1 MTQTISQTEQ
11 GNPLGYEK
19 LPVLLKSYAIPSI
32 IAMLVSS
39 LYNIVDQIFIGQGVG
54 YLGNA
59 ATNVSYPLT
68 TICLA
73 IALLIGIGSAS
84 CFSLEL
90 GAGREEQAAR
100 TVGNAVSM
108 MVFMGILYVVAVE
121 WFLTPLLTVFG
132 ATQEIMPYAESY
144 TRITAA
150 GMPLLILTNGLSN
163 LARADGS
170 PKYSMICMVVGAVIN
185 TILDPI
191 FIFVLHQGVAGAAI
205 ATVVGQ
211 LVSCLMAL
219 YYLKKFRHVKLE
231 RRHFIPG
238 FRVYGRIASLGMNGS
253 LNQLA
258 LTFVQIVLNNSLTYY
273 GARSVYGSEIPLAS
287 CGIVM
292 KTNAILL
299 AVIIGIAQG
308 AQPIIGFNYGAK
320 QYERVRGIYRLALT
334 WNLTVSGIGFLLFQ
348 LFPRQIISV
357 FGTGEPLY
365 FEFAIRFLRIFLFMV
380 TINGV
385 QLQSSNFFAAI
396 GKPVKGVILS
406 LTRQVFFLVPLL
418 LVLPF
423 LFGIDG
429 IMFAGPAADLAAF
442 LVTMLLIRREMLH
455 MKELQTQMETEQLQ
469 AAETGR

>member
-185 TILDPI
+185 TVLDPV

-219 YYLKKFRHVKLE
+219 YYLKKFHHVKLE
-231 RRHFIPG
+231 RRHFIPC

-418 LVLPF
+418 LVLPL

-429 IMFAGPAADLAAF
+429 IMFAGPAADFAAF
-442 LVTMLLIRREMLH
+442 LVTMLLIRREMRH
-455 MKELQTQMETEQLQ
+455 MKELQTQMETERLQ

>member
-1 MTQTISQTEQ
+1 MTQTISQKGQ

-19 LPVLLKSYAIPSI
+19 LSALLKGYAIPSI

-442 LVTMLLIRREMLH
+442 LVTMLLIRREMRH
-455 MKELQTQMETEQLQ
+455 MKELQAGLETEQVQ
-469 AAETGR
+469 AAEIGR

>member
-442 LVTMLLIRREMLH
+442 LVTMLLIRQEMRH

>member
-320 QYERVRGIYRLALT
+320 QYERVRGVYRLAIT
-334 WNLTVSGIGFLLFQ
+334 WNLVVSGIGFLLFQ
-348 LFPRQIISV
+348 LFPRHIISI

-380 TINGV
+380 LINGV
-385 QLQSSNFFAAI
+385 QLLSSNFFAAI

>member
-1 MTQTISQTEQ
+1 
-11 GNPLGYEK
+11 
-19 LPVLLKSYAIPSI
+19 
-32 IAMLVSS
+32 MLVSS

-442 LVTMLLIRREMLH
+442 LVTMLLIRREMRH
-455 MKELQTQMETEQLQ
+455 MKELQTQMETERLQ

>member
-191 FIFVLHQGVAGAAI
+191 FIFVLQQGVAGAAI

-238 FRVYGRIASLGMNGS
+238 FRVYGRIASLG
-253 LNQLA
+253 
-258 LTFVQIVLNNSLTYY
+258 IVLNNSLTYY

-423 LFGIDG
+423 LFGI
-429 IMFAGPAADLAAF
+429 
-442 LVTMLLIRREMLH
+442 RREMLH

>member
-185 TILDPI
+185 TVLDPI

-231 RRHFIPG
+231 RRHFIPCLKE
-238 FRVYGRIASLGMNGS
+238 YGRIASLGMNGS

-320 QYERVRGIYRLALT
+320 QYERVRGIYRLAIA

-385 QLQSSNFFAAI
+385 QMQSSNFFAAI

-442 LVTMLLIRREMLH
+442 LVTMLLIRREMRH
-455 MKELQTQMETEQLQ
+455 MKELQTQMETERLQ

>member
-320 QYERVRGIYRLALT
+320 QYERVRGVYRLAIT
-334 WNLTVSGIGFLLFQ
+334 WNLVVSGIGFLLFQ
-348 LFPRQIISV
+348 LFPRHIISI

-380 TINGV
+380 LINGV
-385 QLQSSNFFAAI
+385 QLLSSNFFAAI

-442 LVTMLLIRREMLH
+442 LVTMLLIRREMRH
-455 MKELQTQMETEQLQ
+455 MKELQTQMETERLQ

>member
-1 MTQTISQTEQ
+1 MTQTISQTER

-185 TILDPI
+185 TVLDPI

-231 RRHFIPG
+231 RRHFIPC

-320 QYERVRGIYRLALT
+320 QYERVRGIYRLAIA

-442 LVTMLLIRREMLH
+442 LVTMLLIRREMRH
-455 MKELQTQMETEQLQ
+455 MKELQTQMETERLQ

>member
-442 LVTMLLIRREMLH
+442 LVTMLLIRREMRH
-455 MKELQTQMETEQLQ
+455 MKELQTQMETERLQ

>member
-19 LPVLLKSYAIPSI
+19 LPALLKSYAIPSI

-442 LVTMLLIRREMLH
+442 LVTMLLIRREMRH
-455 MKELQTQMETEQLQ
+455 MKELQTQMETERLQ

>member
-320 QYERVRGIYRLALT
+320 QYERVRGVYRLAIT
-334 WNLTVSGIGFLLFQ
+334 WNLVVSGIGFLLFQ
-348 LFPRQIISV
+348 LFPRHIISI

-380 TINGV
+380 LINGV
-385 QLQSSNFFAAI
+385 QLLSSNFFAAI

-406 LTRQVFFLVPLL
+406 LTRQVFFL
-418 LVLPF
+418 
-423 LFGIDG
+423 
-429 IMFAGPAADLAAF
+429 
-442 LVTMLLIRREMLH
+442 
-455 MKELQTQMETEQLQ
+455 
-469 AAETGR
+469 